1 MSDAP
6 DRTGVPP
13 GALAFLLA
21 TVLVNTIGFGL
32 LIPVTPA
39 LIASLTGDGIEQAAA
54 WGGSLMFVYAAMQ
67 FLFAPIMGNLSDR
80 FGRRPVLLIAIAA
93 LSVDYLLMALA
104 PTIAWLFAG
113 RLLAGMLG
121 ATAPVANA
129 YMADISS
136 GADRAR
142 NFGLIGAAWG
152 VGFVLGPVIG
162 GLLGE
167 LGPRVPF
174 WTAAALTAGSCLFGL
189 LVLPE
194 TLQREHRRPFALRRA
209 NPIGTALQLRGHA
222 LILPMLGV
230 AFLYQLA
237 HDANP
242 SVWSYATM
250 VRFDWTELQVGLS
263 LGLVGVMSIIVQ
275 GFLIRP
281 VIKRLGEPRAVVT
294 GLALMSFGFAGFAF
308 AREGWQ
314 MLVMVLPFCLGT
326 FAMPALRS
334 LASNRIADSEQGA
347 LQGAF
352 SSTASLSAIIAPLVM
367 TSLFTWFTSGGAPF
381 AFPGAPFFLAAVLA
395 LASLLSFRRLGL
407 QRSPPA
413 ATEADRRDP
422 ARGVMAERDASEPR
436 SSARAD
442 PDLS

>member
-1 MSDAP
+1 MTAAFDKGDAP
-6 DRTGVPP
+6 DSPDRSRVPR

-21 TVLVNTIGFGL
+21 TVLINTIGFGI

-54 WGGSLMFVYAAMQ
+54 WGGSLMFVYAFTQ

-104 PTIAWLFAG
+104 PTIGWLFAG

-167 LGPRVPF
+167 FGPRVPF
-174 WTAAALTAGSCLFGL
+174 WTAAALSAGSCLFGL

-194 TLQREHRRPFALRRA
+194 TLARAKRRPFAIRRA
-209 NPIGTALQLRGHA
+209 NPVGTLLQLRGHA
-222 LILPMLGV
+222 LLLPMLGV

-250 VRFDWTELQVGLS
+250 VRFDWTEFQVGLS

-281 VIKRLGEPRAVVT
+281 VIARLGEPRAVVT

-314 MLVMVLPFCLGT
+314 MLIMIVPFCLGT

-334 LASNRIADSEQGA
+334 LASNRISDSEQGA

-352 SSTASLSAIIAPLVM
+352 SSTASLSAIIAPPVM
-367 TSLFTWFTSGGAPF
+367 TGLFAWFAGGGAPF
-381 AFPGAPFFLAAVLA
+381 TFPGAPFFLAAVLA
-395 LASLLSFRRLGL
+395 LASLLSFRRLGPWT
-407 QRSPPA
+407 SPPA
-413 ATEADRRDP
+413 APAPDSLTPEARSDQ
-422 ARGVMAERDASEPR
+422 ASR
-436 SSARAD
+436 
-442 PDLS
+442 